1 MSTKILLGITGGIAA
16 YKTPSL
22 VRLIVQSGMDAHI
35 VMTRAAT
42 NFVTPMTLATLSGNP
57 VHEDMWA
64 DRRLPSVE
72 HISLA
77 DLPDLAVI
85 APATANVIGKIAN
98 GIADDLLTTVFMA
111 IRSPILICPAMNV
124 NMYRNPVVQAN
135 IIKLQQL
142 GYDVI
147 EPESGWLA
155 CGWEGEGRMPEPETI
170 MARIRSILSPRDLE
184 GERILVTAGPTEE
197 PLDPVRFLTN
207 KSSGKMG
214 VAVAKRAVAR
224 GANVTLIAGPMKVAA
239 PDGVTHI
246 PVRTALEMHDQVM
259 EAFPAVDV
267 VIKAAAVAD
276 FRPAVARESKI
287 KKDEAGNSLELVKN
301 PDILKILGRK
311 KHKNQVLVGFAAETR
326 DAVKNAKR
334 KLKQKNLDMLVLN
347 DVSQAGAGF
356 DYDTNIVRL
365 LYRDSGEEQL
375 DIMSKEKVAD
385 TILDRV
391 REMRKKAG
399 S

>member
-1 MSTKILLGITGGIAA
+1 MSAKILLGITGGIAA

-22 VRLIVQSGMDAHI
+22 VRLLVQAGIDVHI
-35 VMTRAAT
+35 VTTSAAT
-42 NFVTPMTLATLSGNP
+42 HFVTPMTLATLSGNP

-64 DRRLPSVE
+64 DLLRPSVE

-98 GIADDLLTTVFMA
+98 GIADDLLTTVLMA
-111 IRSPILICPAMNV
+111 VRSPILICPSMNV
-124 NMYRNPVVQAN
+124 NMYRNPIVQAN
-135 IIKLQQL
+135 IEKLRRL
-142 GYDVI
+142 NYHVM

-155 CGWEGEGRMPEPETI
+155 CGWEGEGRMPEPDTI
-170 MARIRSILSPRDLE
+170 VARIRSLLSPRDLE

-214 VAVAKRAVAR
+214 VAVAKRAAAR
-224 GANVTLIAGPMKVAA
+224 GADVTLIAGPMKVAP
-239 PDGVTHI
+239 PDGVRHI
-246 PVRTALEMHDQVM
+246 AVRTALEMQDRVV

-276 FRPAVARESKI
+276 FRPSVVKEGKI
-287 KKDEAGNSLELVKN
+287 KKDEAETSLKLVRN
-301 PDILKILGRK
+301 PDILKSLGK
-311 KHKNQVLVGFAAETR
+311 KKRKNQVLVGFAAETQN
-326 DAVKNAKR
+326 VVENAKK
-334 KLKQKNLDMLVLN
+334 KLKEKNLDMLVLN

-356 DYDTNIVRL
+356 DHDTNIVRL
-365 LYRDSGEEQL
+365 LYHSGVEEQL
-375 DIMSKEKVAD
+375 DLMSKEKVAD
-385 TILDRV
+385 VILDRV
-391 REMRKKAG
+391 KEMRKKV
-399 S
+399 